1 MNGAKKMKTIT
12 VLSGKGGVGKSTVTA
27 SLSVMLANDNKI
39 VAVDC
44 DADAP
49 NLALVLGLEEENFDK
64 WETLTTGEKIQ
75 LSEEKCKSL
84 KFCPKCQGLQKCVDA
99 CKYSAITWNQEK
111 DLPEINELLCVGCGA
126 CELACP
132 VDALTLKK
140 VENGRIGVG
149 QTQYG
154 FPIVSGQLK
163 IGESG
168 SGKVVNELRKKASE
182 IAEDIQA
189 DYMIL
194 DAAAGIGCPV
204 IASVRGNDYVI
215 LVTEPTPVAFWD
227 LSRAIELVD
236 HFNIPCGA
244 VINRC
249 GINRDFT
256 YQLQDYFKDNDIP
269 LLGTIPYDI
278 RFVEALVNLK
288 PAVVYEPNFK
298 RVFEEIMD
306 NCLLDMENIRY

>member
-1 MNGAKKMKTIT
+1 MKTIT
-12 VLSGKGGVGKSTVTA
+12 ILSGKGGAGKSTLTA
-27 SLSVMLANDNKI
+27 SLSVMLALDNKI

-49 NLALVLGLEEENFDK
+49 NLALVLGLEEKNFDT
-64 WETLTTGEKIQ
+64 WESLTTGEKIQ
-75 LSEEKCKSL
+75 FSPEKCKTL
-84 KFCPKCQGLQKCVDA
+84 KFCPKCQGLKKCVDV
-99 CKYSAITWNQEK
+99 CNYSAITWNDEK

-126 CELACP
+126 CQLACP
-132 VDALTLKK
+132 TGAFELKK
-140 VENGRIGVG
+140 VENARIGVG
-149 QTQYG
+149 KTQYG

-168 SGKVVNELRKKASE
+168 SGKVVNALRVKASE
-182 IAEDIQA
+182 IAENIQA

-204 IASVRGNDYVI
+204 IASVRGSDYII
-215 LVTEPTPVAFWD
+215 LVTEPTPVAFGD
-227 LSRAIELVD
+227 LKRAIKLID

-249 GINRDFT
+249 GINRDFANH
-256 YQLQDYFKDNDIP
+256 LQDYFQENQIP
-269 LLGTIPYDI
+269 LLGMIPYDI
-278 RFVEALVNLK
+278 RFVKALINLK

-298 RVFEEIMD
+298 MIFEDIMN
-306 NCLLDMENIRY
+306 NCLLDMQETP